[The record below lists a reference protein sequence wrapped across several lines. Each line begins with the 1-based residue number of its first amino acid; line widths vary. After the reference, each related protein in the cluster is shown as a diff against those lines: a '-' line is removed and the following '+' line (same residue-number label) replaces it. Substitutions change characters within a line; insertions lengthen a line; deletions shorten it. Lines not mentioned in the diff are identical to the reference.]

1 MFDIGFPELILISVV
16 ALVVIGPEK
25 LPETV
30 RTIALWIGRFK
41 RSLSNLRMEL
51 ENEIGADEI
60 RQQLHNEGVMK
71 ELADTKSELE
81 EIIQRADST
90 ISDATN
96 SLKTIPH
103 EFSNISLDDEINDAL
118 EDPTG
123 LDHLE
128 FESPENTKNTKNTKK
143 NDVGKRTESSDDA
156 ALDPSLEQNSQEA
169 SDQAI
174 SFDSKQDEDSRS
186 KLTGSG
192 S

>member
-128 FESPENTKNTKNTKK
+128 FESPENTKNTKN

>member
-81 EIIQRADST
+81 EIIQNADNT
-90 ISDATN
+90 ISDATA

-103 EFSNISLDDEINDAL
+103 EFSNVSLDDEINDAL

-128 FESPENTKNTKNTKK
+128 FESPENTKN
-143 NDVGKRTESSDDA
+143 NDVSKRTESSDDA

-169 SDQAI
+169 SDQGI
-174 SFDSKQDEDSRS
+174 SFDSKQDEDPRS
-186 KLTGSG
+186 KSTGSE

>member
-81 EIIQRADST
+81 EIIQSADST

-128 FESPENTKNTKNTKK
+128 FESPENTKNTKNTID
-143 NDVGKRTESSDDA
+143 NDVSKRTESSDDA
-156 ALDPSLEQNSQEA
+156 ELDPSLEQNSQEA

>member
-1 MFDIGFPELILISVV
+1 MFDIGFPELMLISVV

-41 RSLSNLRMEL
+41 RSLSNIRMEL

-60 RQQLHNEGVMK
+60 RQQLHNENIMK
-71 ELADTKSELE
+71 ELSDTKSELE
-81 EIIQRADST
+81 EIIQNADST

-103 EFSNISLDDEINDAL
+103 EFSTASLDDEISDAL

-123 LDHLE
+123 LDHVEYKSVETLKSTE
-128 FESPENTKNTKNTKK
+128 STDNLSESPASTKSILQDSPQETADQTDSHK
-143 NDVGKRTESSDDA
+143 A
-156 ALDPSLEQNSQEA
+156 EQN
-169 SDQAI
+169 
-174 SFDSKQDEDSRS
+174 EDTRS

>member
-1 MFDIGFPELILISVV
+1 MFDIGFPELMLISVV

-41 RSLSNLRMEL
+41 RSLSNIRMEL

-60 RQQLHNEGVMK
+60 RQQLHNENIMK
-71 ELADTKSELE
+71 ELSDTKSELE
-81 EIIQRADST
+81 DIIQHADST

-96 SLKTIPH
+96 ALKTIPH
-103 EFSNISLDDEINDAL
+103 EFSNVSLDDEISDAL

-123 LDHLE
+123 LDHVE
-128 FESPENTKNTKNTKK
+128 YPIAESKESTEIA
-143 NDVGKRTESSDDA
+143 ESSNNSDESRA
-156 ALDPSLEQNSQEA
+156 SAKTALQDNAQET
-169 SDQAI
+169 SDQTHSAQTE
-174 SFDSKQDEDSRS
+174 QDEAARS